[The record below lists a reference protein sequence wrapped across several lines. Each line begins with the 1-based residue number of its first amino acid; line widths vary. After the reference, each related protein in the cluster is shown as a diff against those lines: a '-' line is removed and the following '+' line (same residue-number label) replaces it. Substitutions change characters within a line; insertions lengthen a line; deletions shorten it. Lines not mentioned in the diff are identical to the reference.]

1 VPSSGAGANAGIA
14 ADQLMSH
21 YVSRKKPEWDE
32 LESLLQ
38 RAKKSIDSLSAEELS
53 RLDVLYR
60 RTAVHLAQVATRT
73 RDANLVKYLND
84 LTAGAHAIIY
94 VTPRQGIGGLTW
106 PFLRD
111 GFARAVA
118 RTARFQLASV
128 ALMLLGI
135 FVAYI
140 AVQHDPV
147 AAYALMPDGEIRQ
160 LGSSREQLLEV
171 LRSGRDQSGGEKF
184 VFASFLFQNNF
195 KVSLLAMATGVLA
208 ALPTMFLIFYN
219 GMILGAFTAVHHN
232 QGIYGEYWAWILP
245 HGVTELGAIALCG
258 GVGLLLGHALV
269 CPGPL
274 TRSESLR
281 RAGVEALRVTLGVG
295 VMLVFAAI
303 IESFLRQSHL
313 PTASRLAFAAGTAV
327 FWGLYFWRGF
337 KLERAETKRSK

>member
-1 VPSSGAGANAGIA
+1 
-14 ADQLMSH
+14 MSN

-32 LESLLQ
+32 LEKLVQ
-38 RAKKSIDSLSAEELS
+38 QAKQSIDSLTAEELG

-73 RDANLVKYLND
+73 RDAILLKYLND

-94 VTPRQGIGGLTW
+94 VTPRKGIGGLFW

-111 GFARAVA
+111 GFARSVV
-118 RTARFQLASV
+118 RSARFQWVSLI
-128 ALMLLGI
+128 LMLLGVFI
-135 FVAYI
+135 AYT

-147 AAYALMPDGEIRQ
+147 AAYALMPEGENRQ
-160 LGSSREQLLEV
+160 LGATREQLLEV
-171 LRSGRDQSGGEKF
+171 LRSGRDETHGSKF
-184 VFASFLFQNNF
+184 AFASFLFQHNF

-208 ALPTMFLIFYN
+208 AIPTIFLIFYN

-232 QGIYGEYWAWILP
+232 QGIYAEYWAWILP
-245 HGVTELGAIALCG
+245 HGVTELGAITLCG
-258 GVGLLLGHALV
+258 GVGLMLGHALV

-281 RAGVEALRVTLGVG
+281 RAGSEALLVSLGAG
-295 VMLVFAAI
+295 VMLIFAAI

-313 PTASRLAFAAGTAV
+313 PTWSRLLFAAGTAV
-327 FWGLYFWRGF
+327 FWTLYFWRAW
-337 KLERAETKRSK
+337 KLERAERTRSA